1 VAETASQ
8 VEVLDEL
15 KRIAERDLEVQV
27 ELSPALRLHE
37 DLQLDSMQMII
48 VAVGLENRFKV
59 KLGEEDAPAL
69 KTVGDLC
76 ALVVRRVKEQRELA

>member
-1 VAETASQ
+1 MAET
-8 VEVLDEL
+8 EVLEEL
-15 KRIAERDLEVQV
+15 AKIARRDLEVQV
-27 ELSPALRLHE
+27 ELSPSLRLHE

>member
-1 VAETASQ
+1 MAENDASQ
-8 VEVLDEL
+8 VEVLEEL
-15 KRIAERDLEVQV
+15 ARIAQRNLEVEV
-27 ELSPALRLHE
+27 VLTPALRLQE

-76 ALVVRRVKEQRELA
+76 ALVVRRVKEQRA

>member
-1 VAETASQ
+1 VAEND
-8 VEVLDEL
+8 VLEEL
-15 KRIAERDLEVQV
+15 RAIAARDLEVQI
-27 ELSPALRLHE
+27 ELNPSLRLHE

-48 VAVGLENRFKV
+48 VAVGLENRFRV

-76 ALVVRRVKEQRELA
+76 ALVVRRVKEQQELA